1 MDRFIKQ
8 PLAPTLGALAVARIL
23 LDVGD
28 HTGIENALAIV
39 GSVLDVEMTMLDK
52 QSKGVPID
60 EQANDDVVHL
70 DRFREADRLTDQRL
84 IRVRSVR
91 CVRSIF
97 WVCRLPG
104 LCMSGSRWRSYA
116 PQ

>member
-1 MDRFIKQ
+1 MDRGIAQ
-8 PLAPTLGALAVARIL
+8 PLAPTLGAFAVTRIL

-28 HTGIENALAIV
+28 QIGIENALAIV

-70 DRFREADRLTDQRL
+70 DRFREADRLPDQAFDP
-84 IRVRSVR
+84 
-91 CVRSIF
+91 C
-97 WVCRLPG
+97 
-104 LCMSGSRWRSYA
+104 A
-116 PQ
+116 

>member
-1 MDRFIKQ
+1 MDRGIAQ
-8 PLAPTLGALAVARIL
+8 PLAPTLGAFAVTRIL

-28 HTGIENALAIV
+28 QIGIENALAIV

-70 DRFREADRLTDQRL
+70 YRFREADRLTDQAFDP
-84 IRVRSVR
+84 
-91 CVRSIF
+91 C
-97 WVCRLPG
+97 
-104 LCMSGSRWRSYA
+104 A
-116 PQ
+116 